1 MIATELF
8 FGDYARLFAYTCTMI
23 VLLLTLT
30 MSVRLFASRRRKAY
44 FSLTVSIITFL
55 IQYVLL
61 IAYAFDSGSLSGK
74 AGSYAQLVQV
84 IAFILINRA
93 ILQLYNSTKKRHHLY
108 FYSALFITVLLGIF
122 RLSVPGLFSGPAE
135 QISALEQ
142 VGLDLFLLALLF
154 GFFMAI
160 PPYIRQD
167 RKYQFGLMVYF
178 IFHLSHLI
186 NAYMLDKPHPVFRFA
201 ELYVP
206 LLYFFVLFLLLFDR
220 IVELMQASFMT
231 AITDGLTG
239 LYNRKY
245 ILNAIS
251 RYLQSGYSVS
261 AMFSDID
268 NFKKLN
274 DTHGHQAGDDALRA
288 VAGII
293 REECEEIGIA
303 GRFGGE
309 EIVAVLFDHSADIS
323 AFAEKVRSRV
333 ERETGVTVSI
343 GTAKSRKGMTA
354 DELVAQADKAMYIAK
369 TTGKNKVVKYSG
381 KNPGQKRG
389 TVSGDWQGTVES

>member
-1 MIATELF
+1 
-8 FGDYARLFAYTCTMI
+8 MI

-108 FYSALFITVLLGIF
+108 FYSALFITVLLGLF

-135 QISALEQ
+135 QIRALEQ

-154 GFFMAI
+154 VCFMAI

-178 IFHLSHLI
+178 VFHLSHLI
-186 NAYMLDKPHPVFRFA
+186 NLYMLDKPHPVFAFA

-220 IVELMQASFMT
+220 IVELMQASFLT

-268 NFKKLN
+268 NFKMLN
-274 DTHGHQAGDDALRA
+274 DTQGHQAGDDALRA

-354 DELVAQADKAMYIAK
+354 DELIAQADKAMYIAK
-369 TTGKNKVVKYSG
+369 TTGKNKVVKYTG
-381 KNPGQKRG
+381 KKDPGQTRG
-389 TVSGDWQGTVES
+389 AASKDRQGTVES